1 MLEVWGLNGLYSLRG
16 PNFAKEFPARS
27 LNWRVIGEV
36 SPPSQ
41 DGTESFIYMA
51 ALVYFTYMDIGKG
64 VSNVSIYRESLRK
77 TQNLR
82 VSWEWRHW
90 SPHLWIQFQ
99 VSVMSEGMRKR
110 MCWGPSVFLQGH
122 NTFLQKYTL
131 EFSAFML
138 KAVNIPLSPLTSLG
152 STVAPPSSLP
162 WISSSP
168 SGSKVASPDRVD
180 SKWWMQ
186 NLGLGSSHTLFIA
199 RFLYYKQPSL

>member
-51 ALVYFTYMDIGKG
+51 ALVYFIYMDIGKG

-122 NTFLQKYTL
+122 NTFFTEIHSGIFCVHAESREHPIISTHLSG
-131 EFSAFML
+131 FNRSATIGPSMDL
-138 KAVNIPLSPLTSLG
+138 LLAV
-152 STVAPPSSLP
+152 
-162 WISSSP
+162 
-168 SGSKVASPDRVD
+168 R
-180 SKWWMQ
+180 
-186 NLGLGSSHTLFIA
+186 
-199 RFLYYKQPSL
+199 KQSCFPRQGGF